1 MWHDVQL
8 YIAFYSPSIALR
20 LFGEVVLPGG
30 GDNYEISKNDSA
42 YVLRS
47 RYISEWEKERIRE
60 QAGMDLRTYV
70 SCSVLRPGEVDVTD
84 MINRMI
90 DHIYCEI
97 SHDFLLLEDGEDVIV
112 MRKRGMVLV
121 NTNVSRSFGSEVCDR
136 QYEICELPKFRLKEE
151 NPNGNDMDN
160 RN

>member
-8 YIAFYSPSIALR
+8 YIAFYSPSISLR

-30 GDNYEISKNDSA
+30 EDNYEISKMTALMCCVPDTSQSGKRRA
-42 YVLRS
+42 YENKS
-47 RYISEWEKERIRE
+47 
-60 QAGMDLRTYV
+60 GMELRTCV
-70 SCSVLRPGEVDVTD
+70 SCSVMRPGEVDVTE
-84 MINRMI
+84 MIDRMI

-97 SHDFLLLEDGEDVIV
+97 THDFLLLENREDIIV
-112 MRKRGMVLV
+112 MRKDGVALV

-136 QYEICELPKFRLKEE
+136 QYEICDLPKFNLKEE
-151 NPNGNDMDN
+151 NSNGNGMDN

>member
-20 LFGEVVLPGG
+20 LFGELVLPGG
-30 GDNYEISKNDSA
+30 EDNYEISKDDGA

-47 RYISEWEKERIRE
+47 RYISEWEEGRIQE
-60 QAGMDLRTYV
+60 QAGMSLRTCV

-97 SHDFLLLEDGEDVIV
+97 SHDFLLLENGEDVIV
-112 MRKRGMVLV
+112 MRKGGMALV
-121 NTNVSRSFGSEVCDR
+121 NTNVSKSFGSEVCDR
-136 QYEICELPKFRLKEE
+136 RYEICDLPKFNLKEE
-151 NPNGNDMDN
+151 N
-160 RN
+160 